1 MRKGRFMEL
10 LPLKFYSLSQ
20 AVDFINQ
27 KTNLDIKEN
36 FLYSY
41 AIEEKIRFLLQ
52 IEIKDNQLVKIGR
65 NETEGFFLNEE
76 SDIFFREK
84 SIEHGDKNQLS
95 LQDEFSS
102 VDITHNDEVTRD
114 NNDLYLSLMNANINS
129 YKGYI
134 VLHPDLLDVFCK
146 QSLPQ
151 HGLKNT
157 NYLSLDEF
165 NVLNPLEA
173 DIFNSF
179 NFKME
184 YAKYNEDEKLYI
196 KHTFRINF
204 SDIKI
209 HYDDLAKLFPSEQ
222 VYQDQEKLKQEI
234 AKLKAELLAE
244 KEQVKKVQ
252 KQLKEQNRPILLG
265 EHRNDDLLKIAIEV
279 RNKYWADY
287 PENVKTN
294 AQIQQYIMRDYGV
307 TKTTAA
313 EIEKIACPIDRKKN

>member
-1 MRKGRFMEL
+1 MEL

-27 KTNLDIKEN
+27 KTNSVIKESL
-36 FLYSY
+36 LYSY
-41 AIEEKIRFLLQ
+41 AIEEKISFLLQ

-65 NETEGFFLNEE
+65 NETEGFFINEE
-76 SDIFFREK
+76 SEIHFRKK
-84 SIEHGDKNQLS
+84 SIKYGDKNQLS

-102 VDITHNDEVTRD
+102 IDIIHNDEVTRD
-114 NNDLYLSLMNANINS
+114 GNDLYLSLTSANISS

-134 VLHPDLLDVFCK
+134 VLHPDLLDLFCK
-146 QSLPQ
+146 ESIPQ
-151 HGLKNT
+151 HSLKNT
-157 NYLSLDEF
+157 NYLLLDEF
-165 NVLNPLEA
+165 NIQTSIGA
-173 DIFNSF
+173 DIWGSF
-179 NFKME
+179 NFKMK
-184 YAKYNEDEKLYI
+184 YPLYNEDERLYI

-222 VYQDQEKLKQEI
+222 AYQDQEKLKQEI

-244 KEQVKKVQ
+244 KEQVQKVE

-294 AQIQQYIMRDYGV
+294 AQIQQYIMRDYDV